1 MTGFFPALLLVTIA
15 ELGDKTQ
22 LLVLA
27 LAAKHRPGKVIA
39 GVILALL
46 VLQLTAVIVGRTL
59 YALVPMSYLQ
69 VAIGVSFI
77 GFGLW
82 MLKKDTGDEE
92 NAGSLALTSFGIITT
107 VAATFFIA
115 ELGDKTQLATI
126 SLAAKYN
133 SFAGVWLG
141 STLGMIVADGLAL
154 IVGVMAGKRLPQER
168 IKYFSAGIFI
178 LFGIIT
184 LAQALL

>member
-27 LAAKHRPGKVIA
+27 LAAKHRPSKVIA
-39 GVILALL
+39 GVVLALL
-46 VLQLTAVIVGRTL
+46 VLQLSAVIVGRTL

-82 MLKKDTGDEE
+82 MLKKDAGDEE
-92 NAGSLALTSFGIITT
+92 NAGSVALTSFGVIAT

-133 SFAGVWLG
+133 SFTGVWLG

-154 IVGVMAGKRLPQER
+154 IVGVAAGKRLPQER
-168 IKYFSAGIFI
+168 IKYISAGIFVV
-178 LFGIIT
+178 FGIIT

>member
-27 LAAKHRPGKVIA
+27 LAAKHRPAKVIA

-59 YALVPMSYLQ
+59 YSLVPMAYLQ
-69 VAIGVSFI
+69 IAIGASFI

-82 MLKKDTGDEE
+82 MLKKDTGEEE
-92 NAGSLALTSFGIITT
+92 NAGAGVLNPLGVIATIAI
-107 VAATFFIA
+107 TFFIA

-141 STLGMIVADGLAL
+141 STFGMIVADGLAL
-154 IVGVMAGKRLPQER
+154 IVGVVAGKRLPQER
-168 IKYFSAGIFI
+168 IKYLSAGIFM

>member
-27 LAAKHRPGKVIA
+27 LAAKHRPAKVIA

-59 YALVPMSYLQ
+59 YALVPMAYLQ
-69 VAIGVSFI
+69 FAIGASFI
-77 GFGLW
+77 AFGIW

-92 NAGSLALTSFGIITT
+92 NAGSGARTSLGVIAT

-115 ELGDKTQLATI
+115 EFGDKTQLATI

-133 SFAGVWLG
+133 SFVGVWLG
-141 STLGMIVADGLAL
+141 STFGMIVADGLAL
-154 IVGVMAGKRLPQER
+154 VVGVTAGRRLPQER
-168 IKYFSAGIFI
+168 IKYISAGIFI

-184 LAQALL
+184 LAQAIL

>member
-1 MTGFFPALLLVTIA
+1 MSGFFPALFLVTIA

-27 LAAKHRPGKVIA
+27 LAAKYRPAKVIA

-59 YALVPMSYLQ
+59 YALVPMEYLQ
-69 VAIGVSFI
+69 FAIGASFI
-77 GFGLW
+77 AFGVW
-82 MLKKDTGDEE
+82 MLKKESGNEESTGSG
-92 NAGSLALTSFGIITT
+92 ALASLGVIAT
-107 VAATFFIA
+107 VAVTFFIA

-133 SFAGVWLG
+133 SFVGVWLG
-141 STLGMIVADGLAL
+141 STFGMIVADGLAL
-154 IVGVMAGKRLPQER
+154 VIGLTAGRRIPQER
-168 IKYFSAGIFI
+168 IKYIAAGIFI

-184 LAQALL
+184 LVQAIM